1 MKTEMLAR
9 PLLLLAAILT
19 FVCGLEAQTTPP
31 NAVVLSGEVHGATG
45 KHTVYVA
52 LWDAST
58 FLQKPVQQLK
68 FAAGDEPVFEFHV
81 APGSWALSAFED
93 TNENGTLDMGM
104 FGPKEPSGFWRAFH
118 QWRKPRFADVQ
129 SSIDKDTSG
138 ADIDLHK

>member
-1 MKTEMLAR
+1 MKTQMLTR

-19 FVCGLEAQTTPP
+19 VACGSGAQTSSPS
-31 NAVVLSGEVHGATG
+31 AVGLSGNVHGATG

-68 FAAGDEPVFEFHV
+68 FAVGENPVFAFHV
-81 APGSWALSAFED
+81 APGQWALSAFED

-104 FGPKEPSGFWRAFH
+104 FGPKEPSGFWRPFH
-118 QWRKPRFADVQ
+118 QWRKPRFADVE
-129 SSIDKDTSG
+129 SSIDKDTPG

>member
-1 MKTEMLAR
+1 M
-9 PLLLLAAILT
+9 
-19 FVCGLEAQTTPP
+19 
-31 NAVVLSGEVHGATG
+31 
-45 KHTVYVA
+45 YVA

-58 FLQKPVQQLK
+58 FLEKPVQQLK
-68 FAAGDEPVFEFHV
+68 FAAGQKPAFEFHV
-81 APGSWALSAFED
+81 APGWWAVSAFED

-129 SSIDKDTSG
+129 SSIDRDTPG